1 MKSKVIVALICLL
14 SISSFAQS
22 KVGTVNSELIVGLMP
37 ETKKVLKLIEDYGK
51 RLDTSFANQ
60 MNEYVTKVNDFNE
73 KKSVFSED
81 YQQIK
86 LQEFQKMQNELNQ
99 SKQNGNKLMQMK
111 RDEVMRPLYGKLMKI
126 VAEVAK
132 AEGYT
137 QILTSTGNEFAYYDE
152 QYDITQKVMDKM
164 GIKLPKQTK

>member
-1 MKSKVIVALICLL
+1 MKSKLIIAFIGLL
-14 SISSFAQS
+14 SISSMAQS

-51 RLDTSFANQ
+51 RLDSSYAVQ

-86 LQEFQKMQNELNQ
+86 LQEFQKMQTELTQ
-99 SKQNGNKLMQMK
+99 SRQNGNRLMQMK
-111 RDEVMRPLYGKLMKI
+111 RDEVMRPLYSKLMKV

-132 AEGYT
+132 EDGYT
-137 QILTSTGNEFAYYDE
+137 QVLTSTGNEFAYFDE
-152 QYDITQKVMDKM
+152 KFDITQKVMDKM
-164 GIKLPKQTK
+164 GIKLPKPTK